1 MYIENEKNR
10 PVIQSDG
17 IEPRGVVV
25 TPVTVAIN
33 ANFGINAN
41 VYMNANAITNAN
53 ANVVAN
59 ANGGFNCNLTT
70 NRF

>member
-17 IEPRGVVV
+17 IETRGVVI
-25 TPVTVAIN
+25 TPVTVAVN

-41 VYMNANAITNAN
+41 VYMIVNAITTAN

>member
-17 IEPRGVVV
+17 IEPRGVVI

-41 VYMNANAITNAN
+41 A
-53 ANVVAN
+53 
-59 ANGGFNCNLTT
+59 
-70 NRF
+70 